1 MITASVMK
9 ELSCDSQI
17 SFLRTAALLNPPT
30 LFPKK
35 SRVKTYLK
43 NRKFRK
49 KTTPS
54 LASILHA
61 NPLDSCEIDKQIFIG
76 TLGAILGLIKP
87 LKTVSQKQSLEV
99 FCKKGVLRNFVKF
112 TGKHLRQSVV
122 SAQNRRPTQMMV
134 TTVDGTVSIT

>member
-1 MITASVMK
+1 MTEASIMK

-17 SFLRTAALLNPPT
+17 SFLGTAALLNPPT
-30 LFPKK
+30 LFLKK
-35 SRVKTYLK
+35 SRVKNYLK

-76 TLGAILGLIKP
+76 TLGAILGLIEP
-87 LKTVSQKQSLEV
+87 LKTVSQKLPLEV
-99 FCKKGVLRNFVKF
+99 FCKKDFLEIPQNSQESTCRKVWYQHKIRGLLR
-112 TGKHLRQSVV
+112 
-122 SAQNRRPTQMMV
+122 
-134 TTVDGTVSIT
+134 